1 MVKSFRDLQVWQKA
15 MDLADTIYVGTAEF
29 PRAEMF
35 GLTSQL
41 RRAAVSIPSNIAE
54 GRAIGGGRFL
64 HHVRIAIGSEAEV
77 QTQIEIAVRRGYLNA
92 DRARVMLDEA
102 AEVGR
107 MLHGL
112 LNGLEAAQTRART
125 VGITLLLLAG
135 YSIALLAK

>member
-1 MVKSFRDLQVWQKA
+1 
-15 MDLADTIYVGTAEF
+15 
-29 PRAEMF
+29 MF

-77 QTQIEIAVRRGYLNA
+77 QTQIELAVRRSYIGA
-92 DRARVMLDEA
+92 EQARVLLDQA

-112 LNGLEAAQTRART
+112 LRGLDAAQTRARVT
-125 VGITLLLLAG
+125 GITLLLIAG
-135 YSIALLAK
+135 YSVALLAN